1 MEIIQRMIPLVGLFI
16 FIMTTIITLIVYLY
30 NRFKVININPITKTY
45 SGDLEHLIVD
55 NDLTSSYGRA
65 EVCLQLNNNS
75 KYNKSIGLK
84 KLEYCV
90 TNYKNIDFNNIILDY
105 DIKSS
110 KKIVGGTYGEI
121 NEFLLYA
128 VNNSYNNSRDEI
140 CIEYYGD
147 GILINDSFD
156 SKIKLNMKPGEIKEI
171 LKVDFLDKKL
181 VGLFKKSLWTD
192 LYIKILF
199 KGESDTFSVKF
210 IDGAFQFRMGQ
221 FGAGAPPNK
230 NNVQNLLI
238 SKNSSDYNTRIIK
251 VPSNSQ
257 EQFTLNLFTPKSSKF
272 LFTIYYNGKNIY
284 TDQIEINVPIYDVRH
299 LSQKILFFGQFS
311 NFMIENDLRV
321 FNLDE
326 RIYDTSKLNFYNYNN
341 YFSKQF
347 N

>member
-1 MEIIQRMIPLVGLFI
+1 MIQKMIPLGLFI
-16 FIMTTIITLIVYLY
+16 FIMTTLITLIVYLY

-45 SGDLEHLIVD
+45 SSDLEHFIVE

-65 EVCLQLNNNS
+65 EVLLQLNNNS
-75 KYNKSIGLK
+75 KFNKSIGLK
-84 KLEYCV
+84 KLEYRV

-121 NEFLLYA
+121 NEFLLFA
-128 VNNSYNNSRDEI
+128 VNNSYNKTRDEVY
-140 CIEYYGD
+140 IEYYGD
-147 GILINDSFD
+147 GILIKDIFD
-156 SKIKLNMKPGEIKEI
+156 PKIKLIMKPGEIKEI
-171 LKVDFLDKKL
+171 LRVDFLDKKL
-181 VGLFKKSLWTD
+181 VGLFKECMWTD

-210 IDGAFQFRMGQ
+210 VDGEFKFRMGQ
-221 FGAGAPPNK
+221 FGAGAPPDK

-238 SKNSSDYNTRIIK
+238 SKNSSDYNTGIIK

-257 EQFTLNLFTPKSSKF
+257 EQFTLKLFTPKSSKF
-272 LFTIYYNGKNIY
+272 IFTIYYNGKKIY

-299 LSQKILFFGQFS
+299 LSKKILFFGQFS
-311 NFMIENDLRV
+311 NFMIGNDLRE

-326 RIYDTSKLNFYNYNN
+326 KIYDTSKLNFYDYNN
-341 YFSKQF
+341 YFSKQD